1 MARKPPTIRDAALK
15 LLSRREH
22 SREELRRKLAEKC
35 GREAG
40 GEIDSELGRL
50 EELGL
55 LSDLRFARAY
65 AREVCGKFAARRVRA
80 ELKKRGVGDHE
91 IQSALDDAGIGG
103 ENSAESE
110 LARARELI
118 ARRRR
123 ADAEDPDS
131 IARENAKLMR
141 WLATR
146 GFSFDIAR
154 RAAAMEDAED

>member
-1 MARKPPTIRDAALK
+1 MARKPPTIRDAALN

-22 SREELRRKLAEKC
+22 SREELRRKLAEKF

-50 EELGL
+50 EELDL

-91 IQSALDDAGIGG
+91 IQSALDDAGLDG

-110 LARARELI
+110 LARAREMI

-123 ADAEDPDS
+123 ADAEDPDA

-154 RAAAMEDAED
+154 RAATTEDAED

>member
-22 SREELRRKLAEKC
+22 SREELRRKLAEKF
-35 GREAG
+35 GRDAG

-80 ELKKRGVGDHE
+80 ELKKRGVGDDD
-91 IQSALDDAGIGG
+91 IQAALDDVGMGG

-123 ADAEDPDS
+123 TDAEDPDS

>member
-40 GEIDSELGRL
+40 GEIDAELGRL

-80 ELKKRGVGDHE
+80 ELKKRGVGDDD
-91 IQSALDDAGIGG
+91 IQAALDDVGMGG

-154 RAAAMEDAED
+154 RATAMEDAED

>member
-40 GEIDSELGRL
+40 GEIDAELGRL

-80 ELKKRGVGDHE
+80 ELKKRGVGDDD
-91 IQSALDDAGIGG
+91 IQAALDDVGMGG